1 MSLFTDIEP
10 DQPRRRRGGLVGWSI
25 LLVAILGIGVVA
37 LVPAPYVIEQP
48 GPVFD
53 TLSDVQFQGKSVP
66 MIDIP
71 SQKTYPTSGSLD
83 MLTVTIQGNRQDQLS
98 WAEVA
103 GAWLDPS
110 KAVEPID
117 AIYPLGESVQDSNKQ
132 GAQDMVNSQRQAVAA
147 ALTDLG
153 YRFDTTLIVSDTS
166 KGYPAAG
173 VLKANDTIVS
183 LNGETFKDVNAL
195 RAAIAKNGTSKPA
208 IMVIKRGG
216 KEQTVQITPVLS
228 ADTGSGAARVPVLGI
243 IVGNEYNFPFDVKI
257 QLENVGGP
265 SAGMMFA
272 LGIIDKLTPGAL
284 NGGQKVAGTGTIDAS
299 GVVGPI
305 GGIRQKM
312 YGARAAGASWFLAP
326 KDNCDEVVGHVPS
339 GLTVYSTGTLK
350 QSLTALKAIS
360 TGKGRS
366 ALPVCTAP

>member
-1 MSLFTDIEP
+1 MLRVCARGEQPSRQCDAAYELEGQPVSLFTDIEP

-83 MLTVTIQGNRQDQLS
+83 MLTVTIQ
-98 WAEVA
+98 
-103 GAWLDPS
+103 
-110 KAVEPID
+110 

-208 IMVIKRGG
+208 TMVIKRGG